1 LAAPLRARCA
11 GHVGVPGPGVGGAR
25 AMFDSLSQAW
35 ASVTGADQD
44 GSSGAAGGSDGR
56 RPKASPQDVA
66 AAAKTLCKLLL
77 PVAQAPFVSHCQDFA
92 TLLEMTR
99 GHREPIAEAV
109 DRLLFDPAD
118 GSVGAGE
125 NGHGNN
131 GWRILLRRSPND
143 VSVEVAPAP
152 GAAAPA
158 GDMGARLAGAD
169 GAGAVRGNA
178 MLETTHTADAEGVSD
193 FLIEQAIACGPGLHE
208 FFLDVIARVAEVLVS
223 FVDGS
228 ENPDAMGEAFR
239 RVCPHLTEFY
249 EDLFDLEA
257 IVVKKNSEDEN
268 VAWMETKLPFAR
280 DKMQGKYDGFRTFL
294 EHVEQL
300 SIVFRHPETHNEVV
314 RMVLTDSLFEVNL
327 ATRDG
332 QVAWENGGPLGCP
345 GTLVITSIRPDDE
358 AAEVAIKEAGVAK
371 REEEWRSILGDV
383 GASAMMSMEYAA
395 DSAQSAMGSAVDAA
409 AALVF
414 DVHRFRELLIERYR
428 FEATYRHSGGAAA
441 GAQASAARAAS
452 SDSIWLL
459 GVSIRFA
466 VPTTKVMAMFIT
478 YARDFVKGQMQR
490 LHGLRLGEQLLRATL
505 KDRDSVLAYA
515 QAEGIA
521 LEDNARKVADKVG
534 AAAASGAEFI

>member
-1 LAAPLRARCA
+1 
-11 GHVGVPGPGVGGAR
+11 
-25 AMFDSLSQAW
+25 
-35 ASVTGADQD
+35 
-44 GSSGAAGGSDGR
+44 
-56 RPKASPQDVA
+56 
-66 AAAKTLCKLLL
+66 
-77 PVAQAPFVSHCQDFA
+77 
-92 TLLEMTR
+92 
-99 GHREPIAEAV
+99 
-109 DRLLFDPAD
+109 
-118 GSVGAGE
+118 
-125 NGHGNN
+125 
-131 GWRILLRRSPND
+131 
-143 VSVEVAPAP
+143 
-152 GAAAPA
+152 
-158 GDMGARLAGAD
+158 
-169 GAGAVRGNA
+169 
-178 MLETTHTADAEGVSD
+178 
-193 FLIEQAIACGPGLHE
+193 
-208 FFLDVIARVAEVLVS
+208 
-223 FVDGS
+223 
-228 ENPDAMGEAFR
+228 MGEAFR

-257 IVVKKNSEDEN
+257 IVVKRNSEDEN

-314 RMVLTDSLFEVNL
+314 RMVLTDSVFEVNL

-332 QVAWENGGPLGCP
+332 QVAWENGGPLGWDTSGAFVCRVDLESCIRPLGPSLGTLTLPPLAFLFNATP

-428 FEATYRHSGGAAA
+428 FEATYRHSGGAGA

-521 LEDNARKVADKVG
+521 LGDNARKVADKVG
-534 AAAASGAEFI
+534 AAATGGAEFI